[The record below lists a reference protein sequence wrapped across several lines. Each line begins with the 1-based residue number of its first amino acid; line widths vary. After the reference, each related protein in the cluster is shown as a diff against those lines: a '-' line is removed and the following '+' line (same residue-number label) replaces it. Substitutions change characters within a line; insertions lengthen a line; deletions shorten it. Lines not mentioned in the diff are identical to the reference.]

1 MLSSNNISNATY
13 SEIHPAP
20 PQPQAKYMLRKI
32 TLYATSA
39 EYVSTN
45 KWRFTLNA
53 PMKNVVYMDWALIS
67 NVGGSCLLAINEIPN
82 SGISSSGQGYFCS
95 LVGGST
101 QNLYN
106 NAIKPI
112 MFQPISFNQL
122 TLTLYGSFTQANGWF
137 IEFYVYSLE

>member
-13 SEIHPAP
+13 SEIRPAL
-20 PQPQAKYMLRKI
+20 PQPQAKLTLRKI

-39 EYVSTN
+39 EFVSIN
-45 KWRFTLNA
+45 KWRFTLNS
-53 PMKNVVYMDWALIS
+53 PFKNVVYIDWSLIS
-67 NVGGSCLLAINEIPN
+67 NVGASCLLAIDEIPN
-82 SGISSSGQGYFCS
+82 TGIASTGQGYFCS

-106 NAIKPI
+106 SFKP
-112 MFQPISFNQL
+112 MPFQPISFNQL
-122 TLTLYGSFTQANGWF
+122 TLNLYGSFVQANGWF